1 MAIRASEGA
10 RIEQLHNTRYKP
22 LELTSDNLGIIY
34 LYADHSPQLIKSK
47 HLYLPM
53 YRLDRVRA
61 NKNTA
66 EEQMHSGVAILRIFL
81 TKVCDLELLQLNGDP
96 MVCFDQSVFRK
107 KNFKWQMEAQIHLA
121 YTAPNNCTGQGLQ
134 YIKQL
139 QPSHISSV
147 SNVLL

>member
-1 MAIRASEGA
+1 MAIRASKGA
-10 RIEQLHNTRYKP
+10 RIEQLHNTWYKP

-66 EEQMHSGVAILRIFL
+66 EEQMHSRVAILRIFRQRCVIWNCYSYRRPHGL
-81 TKVCDLELLQLNGDP
+81 
-96 MVCFDQSVFRK
+96 FRSISFS
-107 KNFKWQMEAQIHLA
+107 NFFFFKWQMEPQIHLA
-121 YTAPNNCTGQGLQ
+121 YTAPNKCTGQGLQ

>member
-53 YRLDRVRA
+53 YRLDRKRA

-66 EEQMHSGVAILRIFL
+66 EEQMHSGVAILRIFRQRC
-81 TKVCDLELLQLNGDP
+81 VI
-96 MVCFDQSVFRK
+96 
-107 KNFKWQMEAQIHLA
+107 W
-121 YTAPNNCTGQGLQ
+121 NC
-134 YIKQL
+134 Y
-139 QPSHISSV
+139 S
-147 SNVLL
+147 

>member
-66 EEQMHSGVAILRIFL
+66 EEQMHSGVAILRIFRQRCVIWNCYSL
-81 TKVCDLELLQLNGDP
+81 TETPWFVSINQFFKFFFSSGKWK
-96 MVCFDQSVFRK
+96 RK
-107 KNFKWQMEAQIHLA
+107 YTWQ
-121 YTAPNNCTGQGLQ
+121 TAPNKCTGQGLQ
-134 YIKQL
+134 YIK
-139 QPSHISSV
+139 
-147 SNVLL
+147 

>member
-22 LELTSDNLGIIY
+22 LELTSDNLGIIH

-66 EEQMHSGVAILRIFL
+66 EEQMHSRVAILRIFRQRCVIWNCYSYRRPHGL
-81 TKVCDLELLQLNGDP
+81 
-96 MVCFDQSVFRK
+96 FRSISFS
-107 KNFKWQMEAQIHLA
+107 NFFFFKWQMEPQIHLA
-121 YTAPNNCTGQGLQ
+121 YTAPNKCTGQGLQ
-134 YIKQL
+134 YK
-139 QPSHISSV
+139 
-147 SNVLL
+147 